1 MSLKTGIEVN
11 NGGRTVTIG
20 GYVMD
25 NITDYAVTLKK
36 IYDESFSFTAAD
48 GKDFKVFKGTKT
60 SIKLKTGRLSP
71 EKYESLKA
79 VLDTGSAAV
88 SCGDFDGECNI
99 SDVSVKLDKDDFYG
113 TFYYIEFTAEQAGV
127 TVPESL

>member
-1 MSLKTGIEVN
+1 MSLKTGIEIA
-11 NGGRTVTIG
+11 NGGRVVTVG

-25 NITDYAVTLKK
+25 NITSYDVTVKK

-60 SIKLKTGRLSP
+60 SVRIKSGRLAP
-71 EKYESLKA
+71 EKYTALKA
-79 VLDTGSAAV
+79 VLDTGSVAV

-127 TVPESL
+127 TVPDSL